1 MDSLPAKPQ
10 GKPKNARV
18 GKNPPAKAPEVRN
31 MGLIP
36 GLIRF
41 SGGGHGN
48 LLQHSCLE
56 NIKDRKAWRA
66 TVYRVA
72 KSQIRLKQLNMCA

>member
-1 MDSLPAKPQ
+1 MDSLPAKSQ
-10 GKPKNARV
+10 GKPKNTRV
-18 GKNPPAKAPEVRN
+18 GKNPATKAPDVRN

-36 GLIRF
+36 GLVRF

-56 NIKDRKAWRA
+56 NIKDRKDWRA

-72 KSQIRLKQLNMCA
+72 KSQIRLKQLSMCA